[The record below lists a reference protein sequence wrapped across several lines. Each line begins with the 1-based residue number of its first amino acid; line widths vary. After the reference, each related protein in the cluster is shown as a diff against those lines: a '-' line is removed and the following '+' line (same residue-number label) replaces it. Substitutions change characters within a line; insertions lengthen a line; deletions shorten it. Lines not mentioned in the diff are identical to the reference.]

1 MILQVLKESVRTV
14 IVVSQAEIVEGL
26 KEIATSGGFLISP
39 GGPASWKALLHLCSN
54 KQIQLSE
61 KVVLLYTGKGYK
73 YPDDLMEA

>member
-1 MILQVLKESVRTV
+1 MILQVLKESVRTA

-39 GGPASWKALLHLCSN
+39 EGPASWKALLHLCSN

-73 YPDDLMEA
+73 YPDNLMEA